1 MNATRVW
8 LVLAMAAVL
17 ASPVVAQQKTV
28 TVFVWLDD
36 GVATDQEKS
45 PARVEATRSLR
56 LANSA
61 QRYRQKFTFSPPNK
75 YVLTLENAPKSIDI
89 GIDLKDCH
97 SLALCDLTGD
107 QEHSLHVRLFSLQTP
122 LAAPECFAL
131 KTQYEFLFRREQ
143 QFATPPIA
151 PRLAVPPGVALP
163 PPGAAPPPVAPRLP
177 PGVAPPRI
185 APPRIAPARPVDGED
200 RGGEDRGGED
210 RRGEDRRKAVQHS
223 ARLKYA
229 DGLLALPNP
238 NRPRKTQSLATQAM
252 LDRMEREDEDGYN
265 ELENMV
271 DGLFDLYGMG
281 GFEQYVP
288 GRWQSRY
295 WVGGRAIDADVEILG
310 THGTYRT
317 NAGLHRL
324 ENIDFLE
331 DNEEGGYLI
340 TGNFRFKP
348 GTPDEQT
355 GEIHWKVDE
364 QGFRETRSK
373 GRDGQPSWA
382 GTLKN
387 GPHFPE

>member
-1 MNATRVW
+1 MNAARV
-8 LVLAMAAVL
+8 LFVLATAAVWV
-17 ASPVVAQQKTV
+17 SPVVAQQKTV
-28 TVFVWLDD
+28 TVFVWPDD
-36 GVATDQEKS
+36 GVSVNQEKS

-56 LANSA
+56 LANSG

-89 GIDLKDCH
+89 GIDLADCH

-107 QEHSLHVRLFSLQTP
+107 QDHSLHVRLFSLQTP

-143 QFATPPIA
+143 QFA
-151 PRLAVPPGVALP
+151 
-163 PPGAAPPPVAPRLP
+163 PPPVAPRE
-177 PGVAPPRI
+177 A
-185 APPRIAPARPVDGED
+185 
-200 RGGEDRGGED
+200 RGGED
-210 RRGEDRRKAVQHS
+210 RREARRKAVQHA
-223 ARLKYA
+223 ARLKYG

-238 NRPRKTQSLATQAM
+238 NRPRKTQSPATQAM
-252 LDRMEREDEDGYN
+252 LDRMERDDEDGYN
-265 ELENMV
+265 ELQNML

-295 WVGGRAIDADVEILG
+295 WVGGRAIAADVEILG

-317 NAGLHRL
+317 SAGLHRL

-331 DNEEGGYLI
+331 DNEGGGYLI

-355 GEIHWKVDE
+355 GEIRWKVDE

-373 GRDGQPSWA
+373 GPDGQPSWA
-382 GTLKN
+382 GTLQT

>member
-1 MNATRVW
+1 MKAARV
-8 LVLAMAAVL
+8 LFVLAAAAVV
-17 ASPVVAQQKTV
+17 APPAVAQQKTV
-28 TVFVWLDD
+28 TVFVWPDE
-36 GVATDQEKS
+36 GVSINQEQT

-56 LANSA
+56 LANA
-61 QRYRQKFTFSPPNK
+61 TQRYRQKFTFSPPNK
-75 YVLTLENAPKSIDI
+75 YVLTLDNAPKSIDI
-89 GIDLKDCH
+89 GIDLANCH

-107 QEHSLHVRLFSLQTP
+107 QDHSLHVRMFSLVTP

-143 QFATPPIA
+143 QFAGPPIA
-151 PRLAVPPGVALP
+151 PRLGVPPGVALP
-163 PPGAAPPPVAPRLP
+163 RPGAAPPPVAPRLP

-185 APPRIAPARPVDGED
+185 ARARPVDGEAP
-200 RGGEDRGGED
+200 GGEEGRGDD
-210 RRGEDRRKAVQHS
+210 RRQARRRAVQHA

-238 NRPRKTQSLATQAM
+238 NRPRKTQSPATQAM

-271 DGLFDLYGMG
+271 DGLFDLYGMM

-288 GRWQSRY
+288 SRWQSRY
-295 WVGGRAIDADVEILG
+295 WVGGRAIEADIEILG

-331 DNEEGGYLI
+331 DDEEGGYII

-348 GTPDEQT
+348 GTPDEQI
-355 GEIHWKVDE
+355 GEIRWKVDE
-364 QGFRETRSK
+364 QGFRETRSQ
-373 GRDGQPSWA
+373 GPNGQPSWA
-382 GTLKN
+382 GTLQS